1 MVHDR
6 GKKWYI
12 EVGIPSKNTEVTWP
26 FSLEFQELI
35 INYYQ
40 IFFQEH
46 KQNMLK
52 TWEGIKAIV
61 NIRNISKKNI
71 NCLNTDDIEE
81 TDLAILSDLFNKF
94 FTTIAQ
100 KIESK
105 IVPTNKNYTDYLTN
119 PSII

>member
-1 MVHDR
+1 
-6 GKKWYI
+6 
-12 EVGIPSKNTEVTWP
+12 
-26 FSLEFQELI
+26 
-35 INYYQ
+35 
-40 IFFQEH
+40 
-46 KQNMLK
+46 MLK

-105 IVPTNKNYTDYLTN
+105 IVLTNKNYTDYLPN
-119 PSII
+119 PSEKIFN